1 MEKEIL
7 LGDKLELSD
16 SGKVRGHVVV
26 TRAEDGKVL
35 FRKDNMIVENG
46 RKYIR
51 DLVFGAV
58 GGTLSNTTTKITTLK
73 FGTGTA
79 ATLSSDNALGS
90 AASYDTTT
98 ATLDWRLQTNTV
110 YTGYFGVTGDPGET
124 EVNDGEFLLFLDEN
138 ELYVGSDGEW
148 VLIET
153 PLSQYFFD
161 SSEGSE
167 TLYENDGGWSELI
180 PTEVVYFSPTLNV
193 SPVRETLHRFNSV
206 WSEPGTSGTAFPSSP
221 SENDLFYNRDSAK
234 LYLYTNAMV
243 ITSLA
248 DPQIGLLF
256 DITRTGSDPAQTI
269 SELGLFTNDSPTPK
283 MFSRLVFDGVPFSS
297 SFTYN
302 IKYYLYF

>member
-1 MEKEIL
+1 MEKQIT

-16 SGKVRGHVVV
+16 SGSVRGHVVV

-58 GGTLSNTTTKITTLK
+58 GGTLSSSTVKITTLK

-79 ATLSSDNALGS
+79 ATVTSDNALGS

-98 ATLDWRLQTNTV
+98 STLDWKIQTSTV
-110 YTGYFGVTGDPGET
+110 YTGYLGVTGTTSGET
-124 EVNDGEFLLFLDEN
+124 PNDGEYLLVLAQNKVYRGNGTSWVEITNLLSNYFFASNSGTEK
-138 ELYVGSDGEW
+138 LYKKNGTWAEFTGMANPSYFSGT
-148 VLIET
+148 LNT
-153 PLSQYFFD
+153 PLVDDLYRYTTAWGEF
-161 SSEGSE
+161 GS
-167 TLYENDGGWSELI
+167 
-180 PTEVVYFSPTLNV
+180 
-193 SPVRETLHRFNSV
+193 
-206 WSEPGTSGTAFPSSP
+206 SGTAFPSSP
-221 SENDLFYNRDSAK
+221 SENDVFYNRDSAK
-234 LYLYTNAMV
+234 LYLYTKAMV
-243 ITSLA
+243 ISSF
-248 DPQIGLLF
+248 DIGLLF

-297 SFTYN
+297 VFTYN